1 MAKDQKLSLNPAKI
15 SGICGR
21 LMCCLKYENYLYCG
35 KECNCQR
42 SEREVVPKQGSMVI
56 TPLGEGKVV
65 RVNRNDKTASVQL
78 TPDNVIQV
86 SWDEIVEANQADI

>member
-1 MAKDQKLSLNPAKI
+1 
-15 SGICGR
+15 
-21 LMCCLKYENYLYCG
+21 
-35 KECNCQR
+35 
-42 SEREVVPKQGSMVI
+42 MVI
-56 TPLGEGKVV
+56 TPLGEGQVV